1 MSDSAKA
8 PLLELS
14 WTLHR
19 QSPGRSVNGDRRAAR
34 EKARKA
40 NARRSQAIAALSTLI
55 VIGGLVTLVLT
66 SSGWP
71 VVKETFFNVE
81 VFKADFPDILR
92 AFWLDIKMFVVIEV
106 AVLILGLI
114 VAVTRTSKAPVLFPF
129 RILGALYC
137 DFFRGIPVII
147 LVYLFGFG
155 IPALDL
161 SGIPTDPILLGR
173 IALTLAYSAYVAEVY
188 RAGISSVHSGQMDA
202 ALAMGLTR
210 TQSMRH
216 VILPQAIRRVRPP
229 LLNDF
234 ISLQKDVA
242 LVYVLGVTEA
252 FRVAQVFSAFDL
264 QLHATAGGPILYL
277 AGHGADGPHP
287 RSHHGEGADQ
297 RMTDTSISDAVIEI
311 RGVTK
316 AFGDRQVLG
325 GIDMALRGARGGRPD
340 RRIRLRQ
347 VDPAPLHR
355 PAGRDRR
362 R

>member
-1 MSDSAKA
+1 M
-8 PLLELS
+8 
-14 WTLHR
+14 
-19 QSPGRSVNGDRRAAR
+19 NGDRRAAR

-55 VIGGLVTLVLT
+55 VIGGLLTLVLT

-71 VVKETFFNVE
+71 VVKDTFFNVE
-81 VFKADFPDILR
+81 VFKADFGDILR

-137 DFFRGIPVII
+137 DFFRGIPVVI
-147 LVYLFGFG
+147 LVYRFGFG

-161 SGIPTDPILLGR
+161 GLPTDPILLGG

-252 FRVAQVFSAFDL
+252 FRVAQVFSASTFNYTPL
-264 QLHATAGGPILYL
+264 IAVSILYL
-277 AGHGADGPHP
+277 LVTVPLSRFLDNRIAAGEM
-287 RSHHGEGADQ
+287 R
-297 RMTDTSISDAVIEI
+297 T
-311 RGVTK
+311 
-316 AFGDRQVLG
+316 
-325 GIDMALRGARGGRPD
+325 
-340 RRIRLRQ
+340 
-347 VDPAPLHR
+347 
-355 PAGRDRR
+355 
-362 R
+362 